1 MFSWLP
7 PFNDSTSIN
16 AFSEVVNRLRA
27 GDGTVFDETRKGF
40 EKHFCMAK
48 GNGDFVMA
56 VLDTEKGFI
65 ASLRDFVDR

>member
-1 MFSWLP
+1 
-7 PFNDSTSIN
+7 
-16 AFSEVVNRLRA
+16 LRA